1 MMDRVKGLVMIISGG
16 IFWGA
21 TGPMME
27 WLLSTTDI
35 SVSFMLTIR
44 LLLAGAMLLAILK
57 MRGKNIYAPWRQQYW
72 ARQLVIFGV
81 VGMLGVQFSFVAS
94 IDASSAVMATLFQFL
109 APIYII
115 LFVSWQ
121 HRKMPPTV
129 QVLGMTLT
137 LGGLFLLLT
146 NGSLSSLTLSGAAL
160 FWGLA
165 VGLAFS
171 FYTLYPAMLMQEWGV
186 LLSVAWAMVIGGVVL
201 LVFNV
206 VTIVKQF
213 YLLGDWKVTFMLLM
227 AIIVGTAAFTLFLGS
242 MKYISAIEASIL
254 SSFEPL
260 TAMVISVLW
269 FGQLMG
275 MWQLIGAVIMLLG
288 VMWISVSGSK
298 IDTGGEDLLK
308 E

>member
-57 MRGKNIYAPWRQQYW
+57 MRGKNIYAPWREQYL